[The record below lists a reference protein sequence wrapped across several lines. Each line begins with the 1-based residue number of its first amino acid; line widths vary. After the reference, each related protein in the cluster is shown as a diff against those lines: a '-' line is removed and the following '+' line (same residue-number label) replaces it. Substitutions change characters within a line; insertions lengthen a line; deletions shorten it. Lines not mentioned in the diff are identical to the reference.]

1 VSISTAPFQP
11 FLMEQWQSLYEHEVE
26 LNLADSAVRCAPLG
40 MLLGA
45 RDLEELTGLELF
57 YPQVNGTD
65 LLRGLIAQTY
75 APAPAPDEVLV
86 TVGAAEANA
95 LVCSTVLEAGD
106 RVTVIEPGYR
116 QVRGMAENM
125 GCEVDVVQLRD
136 ETAWELDVDE
146 LRAKVGPRTKLL
158 AVVNPNNPTGTI
170 LSAEARAAIID
181 VVESTG
187 CWLLA
192 DEVYRGSERDGVETQ
207 SFWAQ
212 HPRALAVNSLSKAY
226 GLCGL
231 RIGWVVAPQPLADE
245 LRRRH
250 EYAVISASL
259 PSVFLAE
266 RALEPAKR
274 DELLT
279 RQRELVRDGAEVYAR
294 WLDEHAALIS
304 AQPTAATA
312 LSFPRYAAALPSEQV
327 ADAIRTRASVLVVP
341 GSMLGSEGHL
351 RLTVGFEPDFL
362 GRALERIASVLGD
375 LA

>member
-1 VSISTAPFQP
+1 VSVSTTPFQP
-11 FLMEQWQSLYEHEVE
+11 FLMERWQSLYEHEVE
-26 LNLADSAVRCAPLG
+26 LNLADSAVRCAPLR

-45 RDLEELTGLELF
+45 RDLEELAELELF

-95 LVCSTVLEAGD
+95 LVCATLLEPGD
-106 RVTVIEPGYR
+106 RVTVVEPGYR
-116 QVRGMAENM
+116 QVRGLAENT
-125 GCEVDVVQLRD
+125 GCAVDVVQLHD
-136 ETAWELDVDE
+136 EHAWELDVDE

-170 LSAEARAAIID
+170 LSAEARAAILD

-192 DEVYRGSERDGVETQ
+192 DEVYRGSERDGVETE
-207 SFWAQ
+207 SLWAH
-212 HPRALAVNSLSKAY
+212 HPRAICVNSLSKAY

-274 DELLT
+274 RDLLA
-279 RQRELVRDGAEVYAR
+279 RQRELVRDGAELYAR
-294 WLDEHAALIS
+294 WLDEHAALVS

-312 LSFPRYAAALPSEQV
+312 LSFPRYAAALPSEHV
-327 ADAIRTRASVLVVP
+327 ADTIRTRASVLVVP
-341 GSMLGSEGHL
+341 GAMMGSEGHL
-351 RLTVGFEPDFL
+351 RLTVGFEPEFL
-362 GRALERIASVLGD
+362 GRALDRIASVLAE

>member
-1 VSISTAPFQP
+1 MSISTAPFQP

-40 MLLGA
+40 MLLGP
-45 RDLEELTGLELF
+45 RDLDELTGLELF

-65 LLRGLIAQTY
+65 LLRALIAQTY

-95 LVCSTVLEAGD
+95 LVCSTLLEPGD

-125 GCEVDVVQLRD
+125 GCAVDVVQLRD
-136 ETAWELDVDE
+136 EHAWELDVDE

-158 AVVNPNNPTGTI
+158 AVVDPNNPTGTI
-170 LSAEARAAIID
+170 LSAEARAAILD

-212 HPRALAVNSLSKAY
+212 HPRALVVNSLSKAY

-266 RALEPAKR
+266 RALEPTKR
-274 DELLT
+274 NELLT
-279 RQRELVRDGAEVYAR
+279 RQRELVRDGAEVYAH
-294 WLDEHAALIS
+294 WLDEHAGLIS

-362 GRALERIASVLGD
+362 GRALDRIASVLGE

>member
-1 VSISTAPFQP
+1 VSVSTAPFQP
-11 FLMEQWQSLYEHEVE
+11 FLMERWQSLYEHEVE

-45 RDLEELTGLELF
+45 RDLEELAGLELF

-75 APAPAPDEVLV
+75 APAPAPTELLV

-95 LVCSTVLEAGD
+95 LVCSTLLEPGD

-125 GCEVDVVQLRD
+125 GCAVDVVQLHD
-136 ETAWELDVDE
+136 EDAWELDVDE
-146 LRAKVGPRTKLL
+146 VRAKVGPRTKLL

-170 LSAEARAAIID
+170 LSAEARAAILD

-212 HPRALAVNSLSKAY
+212 HPRALSVNSLSKAY

-274 DELLT
+274 NELLA

-312 LSFPRYAAALPSEQV
+312 LSFPRYSAALPSEQV

-362 GRALERIASVLGD
+362 GRALDRVASVLGE